1 MAVTSCVAHLY
12 DVDFF
17 HFLVPVLFLIL
28 SQPTM
33 ELEHAIGF
41 SGDLRKCLMFHP
53 NGRDMVYAAGGCLIV
68 ADLLDPHNQVFLR
81 GHDDFITTVDVSP
94 SGRYIASGQRG
105 ENADVIV
112 WDFEEKRLLY
122 RMQSHDAGVAVVAF
136 SHDEKLLL
144 SVGVTPGDNR

>member
-1 MAVTSCVAHLY
+1 M
-12 DVDFF
+12 
-17 HFLVPVLFLIL
+17 
-28 SQPTM
+28 
-33 ELEHAIGF
+33 
-41 SGDLRKCLMFHP
+41 
-53 NGRDMVYAAGGCLIV
+53 IV